1 MIRLAAAAAG
11 ACLVL
16 IAVGFHLWSRPQASI
31 PSYSSVRESWTPSYS
46 SLVDRNGESLGEIR
60 TNFSVRRMQWVSYS
74 QMSPALIDVLVMA
87 EDKRFWQ
94 HGGVDWLAL
103 AQAVRTNGKAR
114 HKRGA
119 STITMQLAANL
130 TRESRSR
137 KRRGIRQKIQQI
149 RLAGQMERNWTK
161 QQIFETWLNQIDFRG
176 EVQGIGA
183 ASFLFADK
191 MPGGITQVE
200 ALGLAAMVP
209 APNAPVSVLNRRAC
223 NTAQR
228 LEPVQDCQ
236 SLTAFLRGLSQRNAS
251 HAERNLAFH
260 VKRRL
265 GKVAGSVIKT
275 NLDATL
281 QRAAEKTLASHLRR
295 LKHRNVRD
303 GAILVVDNQS
313 GNILAWVG
321 SNPTSSKAR
330 HVDGVTAKRQAGSS
344 LKPFLY
350 ELAIENRILNASSI
364 LDDSQLELESV
375 QGIYAPQ
382 NYDHRFVGPVS
393 VRHALGN
400 SMNIPAVKTLK
411 LVGIEAFLERL
422 QNLGYSDLDQ
432 SAEYY
437 GFALALGSVEVSL
450 LEQVRAYR
458 ALANGGELA
467 PLLLTPDDKELAPVT
482 VMSAASS
489 YITADMMADPAARQY
504 TFGRN
509 SRLDTPF
516 SASVKTGTSK
526 AMRDNWC
533 IGFTPRFTVG
543 VWVGNFE
550 GDSMSNVSGTSGA
563 APIWREM
570 IELVQAGQPPQPV
583 PTPDGVETIDVSFV
597 PAIEP
602 ARPELF
608 LTGMGRSIVQVVT
621 NDDLQ
626 PYVSQP
632 ADGTNIALD
641 PDIPPQNQM
650 MRIAIAGKTTG
661 LDLTLDNQP
670 INPDQLWLPIPGS
683 HFLTIRDSD
692 QNLIDQV
699 KFSVR

>member
-1 MIRLAAAAAG
+1 MIKLAAAAAG

-16 IAVGFHLWSRPQASI
+16 ITVGFHLWSRPQASI
-31 PSYSSVRESWTPSYS
+31 PNYSSVRDSWKPSYS

-60 TNFSVRRMQWVSYS
+60 TNFSVRRMQWVSYP
-74 QMSPALIDVLVMA
+74 QLSPALIDVMVTA

-103 AQAVRTNGKAR
+103 AQAARTNGKAR

-130 TRESRSR
+130 TRNGRSAS
-137 KRRGIRQKIQQI
+137 RRGIRQKFQQI
-149 RLAGQMERNWTK
+149 RLAHQMERNWSK
-161 QQIFETWLNQIDFRG
+161 QQILETWLNRIDFRG

-183 ASFLFADK
+183 ASFLFAGK
-191 MPGGITQVE
+191 MAGGITRIE

-209 APNAPVSVLNRRAC
+209 APNAPLTVLARRAC
-223 NTAQR
+223 KTAER
-228 LEPVQDCQ
+228 LQPMQDCAPI
-236 SLTAFLRGLSQRNAS
+236 TAFLQKTSQRNANLS
-251 HAERNLAFH
+251 EHNLAFH

-265 GKVAGSVIKT
+265 SGSTGSVIKT
-275 NLDATL
+275 NLDANL
-281 QRAAEKTLASHLRR
+281 QRAAEKILANHLRR

-303 GAILVVDNQS
+303 GAVLVVDNQS

-321 SNPTSSKAR
+321 SNPASSKAR

-400 SMNIPAVKTLK
+400 SMNIPAVKTLR

-422 QNLGYSDLDQ
+422 QQLGYSDLDQ

-450 LEQVRAYR
+450 LEQVRAYH
-458 ALANGGELA
+458 ALANGGKLG
-467 PLLLTPDDKELAPVT
+467 PLLLTPDDKKLVPVP
-482 VMSAASS
+482 VMSPASS
-489 YITADMMADPAARQY
+489 FITADMMADPTARQY

-516 SASVKTGTSK
+516 GASVKTGTSK

-533 IGFTPRFTVG
+533 IGFTSRYTVG

-550 GDSMSNVSGTSGA
+550 GDSMTNVSGTSGA

-570 IELVQAGQPPQPV
+570 IDLVQAGQPPLPTL
-583 PTPDGVETIDVSFV
+583 TPDGIEKMHVSFV

-632 ADGTNIALD
+632 ADGTIIALD

-661 LDLTLDNQP
+661 LNLTLDNQS
-670 INPDQLWLPIPGS
+670 INPNQLWLPIPGS
-683 HFLTIRDSD
+683 HLLTIRDSD

-699 KFSVR
+699 RFSVR